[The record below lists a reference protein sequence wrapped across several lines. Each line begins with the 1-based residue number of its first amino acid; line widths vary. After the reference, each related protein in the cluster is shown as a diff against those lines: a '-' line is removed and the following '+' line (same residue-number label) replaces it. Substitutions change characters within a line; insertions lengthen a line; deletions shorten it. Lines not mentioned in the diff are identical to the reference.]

1 MDPILGDILLLP
13 NIYIFCQSCQYK
25 MAALSGINW
34 HFLSTYEMKLFFL
47 IFWSSSFLSCV
58 TFCVFPI
65 PPHPFDR
72 ALYMAQ

>member
-34 HFLSTYEMKLFFL
+34 HFLSTYEMKLFF
-47 IFWSSSFLSCV
+47 FNFLVIELPLLCYFLCV
-58 TFCVFPI
+58 SNTSPSI
-65 PPHPFDR
+65 
-72 ALYMAQ
+72 